1 MSESENRPTADQNL
15 PKTGGNL
22 PDRPVGSVAATSPS
36 AGLPELAPP
45 RRTALALLLS
55 MLVHVVALVALGLIF
70 ARTPS
75 GTSGIAD
82 RPIGI
87 ALVQTLPDR
96 TQYTDAAESSAES
109 SAQQPSESE
118 SEEAASDSAATAAA
132 SAPPDF
138 APTVDL
144 EGFLESVQSSVAP
157 TRGTGMAGESN
168 LDGDDFGGDA
178 FEGRSGGGSS
188 GTSDEA
194 TTMVFGISGSGS
206 RFVYVF
212 DRSDSMNGYGGR
224 PLRSAKRELI
234 RSLES
239 LTDRQQ
245 FQLVFYNDKP
255 TPFRLS
261 GIPLQMIP
269 AEDNNK
275 IAANRYVNSILAYG
289 ATEHESALK
298 MALRL
303 GPDVIFFL
311 TDARIPRLSSGQL
324 RDIQQRCSR
333 VGTTIH
339 AIEFGSEPGA
349 PRQSFLRELASMNQ
363 GQYRY
368 VDISTPSDRNQP

>member
-1 MSESENRPTADQNL
+1 
-15 PKTGGNL
+15 
-22 PDRPVGSVAATSPS
+22 
-36 AGLPELAPP
+36 
-45 RRTALALLLS
+45 

-75 GTSGIAD
+75 GTAGTAD

-96 TQYTDAAESSAES
+96 TQYTDAAESLSPQPS
-109 SAQQPSESE
+109 TQQPSDSE
-118 SEEAASDSAATAAA
+118 SKQAASDSAASDAA

-144 EGFLESVQSSVAP
+144 DGFLESVQASVAP

-261 GIPLQMIP
+261 GIPLQMVP

-275 IAANRYVNSILAYG
+275 IAASRYVNSILAYG

-311 TDARIPRLSSGQL
+311 TDARIPRLSSLQL
-324 RDIQQRCSR
+324 RDIQQRCNRS
-333 VGTTIH
+333 GTTIH
-339 AIEFGSEPGA
+339 AIEFGSEPGV

-368 VDISTPSDRNQP
+368 VDISTSRDREQP